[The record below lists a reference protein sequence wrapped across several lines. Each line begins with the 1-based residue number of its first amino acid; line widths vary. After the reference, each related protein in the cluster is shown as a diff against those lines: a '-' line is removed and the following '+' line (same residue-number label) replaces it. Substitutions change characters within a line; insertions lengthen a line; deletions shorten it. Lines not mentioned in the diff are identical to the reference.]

1 VSIVTSRDERTQAI
15 ERIAASS
22 DEVLTRDLVD
32 WTVASVRSADEY
44 HAVGERLGQLREL
57 HAEEE
62 TWIGLIAD
70 ELRRRREAVR
80 KP

>member
-1 VSIVTSRDERTQAI
+1 MSILTDRAERDQAI
-15 ERIAASS
+15 ERIAATS
-22 DEVLTRDLVD
+22 DEVLARDLVD
-32 WTVASVRSADEY
+32 WTVASCRSAEEY
-44 HAVGERLGQLREL
+44 RTISERLGQLREL

-70 ELRRRREAVR
+70 EVRRRRDRGR